1 MRKSWFSPLRAALV
15 LGALAL
21 PLAGCLDE
29 GPSPLA
35 PETSTRLDRAAATD
49 AELSAVRAGEYGSG
63 ARIW

>member
-1 MRKSWFSPLRAALV
+1 MRKSWLPPLRAALV

-29 GPSPLA
+29 GSSPLT
-35 PETSTRLDRAAATD
+35 PEASVRLDRAAVTD
-49 AELSAVRAGEYGSG
+49 AELSAVQAGAYGTG